1 MTIGETLQD
10 RMAQDTPALVLDG
23 CSLDANALGQAAR
36 PGGQVAIAPAGLDAM
51 AAARRVILEAVA
63 RRTPVYGVTTG
74 LGSRATEALSESE
87 LSAFSLQTLRGRA
100 HASGPPLPVELV
112 RAAMIVRLNT
122 LLSGAAGASPAIA
135 HGLAAAVNAGVTP
148 VVGEIGSIGAS
159 DLVLGATMGLALC
172 GEGRM
177 TDGTGQVMPASDC
190 LARAKLSPLELGPR
204 DGLALCSHDS
214 FSAAA
219 AAFGLVASH
228 RALGAVEMAT
238 ALSLEGFRANL
249 STLREDVLALRPQ
262 AGEAAAGAALR
273 GWLGESSLLQPGA
286 ARRLQDPLSFRNAV
300 QGHGAV
306 HFALEML
313 ERIVAVQLNG
323 APDNPAVL
331 VATGEVVSNG
341 NFLSP
346 HLTVTLEAVS
356 RALCMAANL
365 QAARVARL
373 LSDRF
378 TGLTLY
384 LSTGSSTSPNGLAAL
399 LKIAE
404 SLLSGIMSRAAP
416 AAIWPSAGA
425 DGVEDVMTQSLQAA
439 QSLGAVVQGLER
451 ICAIELLAAAQAID
465 LRGTAHALQP
475 ALAAVLAH
483 VRAISP
489 ALEHD
494 RPLGRDLDELA
505 GAISGGD
512 FARLAPA

>member
-331 VATGEVVSNG
+331 VATGEVVSSG

-346 HLTVTLEAVS
+346 HLTVALEAVS
-356 RALCMAANL
+356 RSLCMAANL
-365 QAARVARL
+365 QAARIARL

-384 LSTGSSTSPNGLAAL
+384 LSPGSASPNGLAPL

-404 SLLSGIMSRAAP
+404 SLLSGMASRAAP
-416 AAIWPSAGA
+416 AHLWPSAGA
-425 DGVEDVMTQSLQAA
+425 DGVEDAMTQSLQAA

-494 RPLGRDLDELA
+494 RPVGRDLDELA
-505 GAISGGD
+505 GSISGGD

>member
-10 RMAQDTPALVLDG
+10 RMMQDTRALVLDG
-23 CSLDANALGQAAR
+23 RSLDANALLEAAR

-51 AAARRVILEAVA
+51 AASRQVIIEAVA

-148 VVGEIGSIGAS
+148 VVGEIGSIGTS
-159 DLVLGATMGLALC
+159 DLLLGATMGLALC

-177 TDGTGQVMPASDC
+177 TDSTGNVMPAADC

-204 DGLALCSHDS
+204 DGLALCSHDA

-219 AAFGLVASH
+219 AAFGLVAAH
-228 RALGAVEMAT
+228 RALAAVEMAT
-238 ALSLEGFRANL
+238 ALSLEAFRANL
-249 STLREDVLALRPQ
+249 STLRADVLALRPQ
-262 AGEAAAGAALR
+262 PGEAAAAASLR
-273 GWLGESSLLQPGA
+273 RWLGESSLLQPGA

-306 HFALEML
+306 HFTLEML
-313 ERIVAVQLNG
+313 ERIVAVQLNS

-346 HLTVTLEAVS
+346 HLTVALEALS

-378 TGLTLY
+378 SGLTLY
-384 LSTGSSTSPNGLAAL
+384 LAPGSTSPNGLAAL

-404 SLLSGIMSRAAP
+404 SLLSGMTSRAAP
-416 AAIWPSAGA
+416 AHIWPSAGA

-439 QSLGAVVQGLER
+439 QSLGAVVNGLER
-451 ICAIELLAAAQAID
+451 LCAVELLAAAQAID
-465 LRGTAHALQP
+465 LRGTAHDLQP

-483 VRAISP
+483 VRSISP
-489 ALEHD
+489 KLEHD

-505 GAISGGD
+505 VAIGEGV
-512 FARLAPA
+512 FARLAPG

>member
-1 MTIGETLQD
+1 
-10 RMAQDTPALVLDG
+10 MAQDTSALVLDG
-23 CSLDANALGQAAR
+23 FSLDAHALVKAAR
-36 PGGQVAIAPAGLDAM
+36 PGGQVAIDPTGLDRM
-51 AAARRVILEAVA
+51 AAARRVILDAVA

-74 LGSRATEALSESE
+74 LGSRATEALSESD

-100 HASGPPLPVELV
+100 HASGPPLPLELV

-122 LLSGAAGASPAIA
+122 LLSGTAGASPAIA

-159 DLVLGATMGLALC
+159 DLLLGATMGLALC

-177 TDGTGQVMPASDC
+177 TDGTGQVMPAASC
-190 LARAKLSPLELGPR
+190 MARARLPPLELGPR
-204 DGLALCSHDS
+204 DGLALCSHDA

-219 AAFGLVASH
+219 AAAGLVASL

-249 STLREDVLALRPQ
+249 STLREDVLALHPQ
-262 AGEAAAGAALR
+262 PGEAAAAASLKR
-273 GWLGESSLLQPGA
+273 WLGKSSLLQPGA
-286 ARRLQDPLSFRNAV
+286 ARRLQDPLSLRNAV
-300 QGHGAV
+300 QAHGAA

-313 ERIVAVQLNG
+313 ERIVAVQLNS

-346 HLTVTLEAVS
+346 HLTVALEAVS
-356 RALCMAANL
+356 RTLCMAANL
-365 QAARVARL
+365 QAARIARL

-378 TGLTLY
+378 SGLALY
-384 LSTGSSTSPNGLAAL
+384 LSPGSASPNGLAPL

-404 SLLSGIMSRAAP
+404 SLLSNMTSRAAP
-416 AAIWPSAGA
+416 AHLWPSAGA

-439 QSLGAVVQGLER
+439 RSLGAVVEGLER
-451 ICAIELLAAAQAID
+451 ICAVELLIAAQAID
-465 LRGTAHALQP
+465 LRGTAHDLQP

-483 VRAISP
+483 VRSISP

-494 RPLGRDLDELA
+494 RPLGWDLDELA
-505 GAISGGD
+505 GAIGEGA
-512 FARLAPA
+512 FARLAPGLDQGFTG

>member
-10 RMAQDTPALVLDG
+10 RITHDTLMLDG
-23 CSLDANALGQAAR
+23 TSLDAHALVKAAR
-36 PGGQVAIAPAGLDAM
+36 PGGQVAIAPAGLDTM

-122 LLSGAAGASPAIA
+122 LLAGAAGASPEIA
-135 HGLAAAVNAGVTP
+135 QRLAAAVNAGVTP

-159 DLVLGATMGLALC
+159 DLLLGATMGLALC
-172 GEGRM
+172 GEGEM
-177 TDGTGQVMPASDC
+177 QDCTGQVMPAADC
-190 LARAKLSPLELGPR
+190 LARAKLSPLVLGPR

-219 AAFGLVASH
+219 AAFGLVAAH

-249 STLREDVLALRPQ
+249 STLRADVLALRPQ
-262 AGEAAAGAALR
+262 PGEAAAAASLR
-273 GWLGESSLLQPGA
+273 RWLGKSSLLQPGA

-300 QGHGAV
+300 QSHGAV
-306 HFALEML
+306 HSALEML
-313 ERIVAVQLNG
+313 ERIVAVQLNS

-331 VATGEVVSNG
+331 MATGEVVSNG

-346 HLTVTLEAVS
+346 HLTVALEAVS
-356 RALCMAANL
+356 RSLCMAANL
-365 QAARVARL
+365 QAARIARL

-384 LSTGSSTSPNGLAAL
+384 LSPGSASPNGLAGL

-404 SLLSGIMSRAAP
+404 SLLAGMTSRAAP
-416 AAIWPSAGA
+416 AHLWPSAGA

-439 QSLGAVVQGLER
+439 QNLGAVVTGLER
-451 ICAIELLAAAQAID
+451 ICAAELLAAAQAID
-465 LRGTAHALQP
+465 LRGTAHDLQP
-475 ALAAVLAH
+475 ALSAVLAH
-483 VRAISP
+483 VRSISP
-489 ALEHD
+489 PLEHD
-494 RPLGRDLDELA
+494 RPLGRELDELA
-505 GAISGGD
+505 GAIGRGD
-512 FARLAPA
+512 FARPAPA

>member
-1 MTIGETLQD
+1 MTNGDTLQD
-10 RMAQDTPALVLDG
+10 RITPDTLVLDG
-23 CSLDANALGQAAR
+23 ASLDVHALAKAAR
-36 PGGQVAIAPAGLDAM
+36 PGGQVAIAPAGLETM
-51 AAARRVILEAVA
+51 AAARRVILDAIA

-74 LGSRATEALSESE
+74 LGSRASEALSDSE

-100 HASGPPLPVELV
+100 HASGPPLPAELV

-122 LLSGAAGASPAIA
+122 LLTGAAGASPAIA
-135 HGLAAAVNAGVTP
+135 HGLAAAINAGVTP
-148 VVGEIGSIGAS
+148 VVGEIGSIGPS
-159 DLVLGATMGLALC
+159 DLLLGATMGLALC

-177 TDGTGQVMPASDC
+177 TDGAGQVMPASDC
-190 LARAKLSPLELGPR
+190 LARANLAPLELGPR

-219 AAFGLVASH
+219 AAFGLVAAQ

-238 ALSLEGFRANL
+238 ALSLEAFRANL
-249 STLREDVLALRPQ
+249 STLRDDVLALRPQ
-262 AGEAAAGAALR
+262 PGEAAAAASLKR
-273 GWLGESSLLQPGA
+273 WLGGSSLLQPGA

-313 ERIVAVQLNG
+313 ERVVAVQLNSP
-323 APDNPAVL
+323 PDNPAVL

-346 HLTVTLEAVS
+346 QLTVALEAAS
-356 RALCMAANL
+356 RALCMAGNL
-365 QAARVARL
+365 QAARIARL

-378 TGLTLY
+378 SGLALY
-384 LSTGSSTSPNGLAAL
+384 LSSGSAAPNGLAAL

-404 SLLSGIMSRAAP
+404 SLLSGMAARATP

-439 QSLGAVVQGLER
+439 RSLGAVVEGLER
-451 ICAIELLAAAQAID
+451 LCAVELLAAAQAID
-465 LRGTAHALQP
+465 LRGTAHDLQP
-475 ALAAVLAH
+475 ALAGVLAQ

-489 ALEHD
+489 VLEHD
-494 RPLGRDLDELA
+494 RPLGGDLDDLA
-505 GAISGGD
+505 GAISDGA
-512 FARLAPA
+512 FARLSPA